1 MPVLED
7 FLRGIHQLLQSQN
20 SSELKL
26 YLRVEPPLPDN
37 FVQLSQELKTS
48 YRDSNVL
55 ERKIAKLIPE
65 NDSSNGDEGDVW
77 PGFLAFMKEY
87 LEYWRDVN
95 FEDLLETHSQLTGL
109 AKYVDSRILETLVT
123 ESAGHA

>member
-1 MPVLED
+1 MAVVDEY
-7 FLRGIHQLLQSQN
+7 LRSVSQLLRTRD

-65 NDSSNGDEGDVW
+65 NDDNKTEEGDVW

-87 LEYWRDVN
+87 LEYWRDVDFN
-95 FEDLLETHSQLTGL
+95 DLLGTHSQLSGL
-109 AKYVDSRILETLVT
+109 VK
-123 ESAGHA
+123 

>member
-1 MPVLED
+1 MPVIDDYLH
-7 FLRGIHQLLQSQN
+7 GVSQLLRTKN
-20 SSELKL
+20 SSELRL
-26 YLRVEPPLPDN
+26 FLRVEPPLPEN

-55 ERKIAKLIPE
+55 ERKITKLIPE
-65 NDSSNGDEGDVW
+65 NDDAKADEGDVW

-95 FEDLLETHSQLTGL
+95 FEDLLETHSQLSGL
-109 AKYVDSRILETLVT
+109 AK
-123 ESAGHA
+123 